1 MSSAVHPAV
10 HHNWTRIEKMDP
22 NGLLQFQWHLRD
34 KEIVFK
40 VTVNSRGFIAIGFL
54 YPNPKIS
61 GFDMA
66 LAWIHDRTG
75 KANILVSEARSSSFL
90 FVCVSNLHEQQ
101 QHSQCRRY
109 VFRCTILMKR
119 EEKHG
124 TGQSRTER
132 DERGIMKNAFLCFS
146 SENVLC
152 MLASFRFHEEQ
163 FSPLPFVCCA

>member
-1 MSSAVHPAV
+1 MKKIKQNVLWLCLMLANFASALSSPMHPPV

-75 KANILVSEARSSSFL
+75 KANILVSGASSSL
-90 FVCVSNLHEQQ
+90 VCVSNLHERPTI
-101 QHSQCRRY
+101 SQY
-109 VFRCTILMKR
+109 LGSTFR
-119 EEKHG
+119 
-124 TGQSRTER
+124 
-132 DERGIMKNAFLCFS
+132 
-146 SENVLC
+146 V
-152 MLASFRFHEEQ
+152 
-163 FSPLPFVCCA
+163 